1 MGLPAVVVVTEQ
13 FETLAKVVLKSQ
25 QVPDSVA
32 VLVSGNP
39 ETISDDE
46 LARVARQ
53 VLEQSVQKLTQGT
66 PGK

>member
-13 FETLAKVVLKSQ
+13 FEALAKVVLKSQ

-32 VLVSGNP
+32 VLVPGNP

-46 LARVARQ
+46 LARVSER
-53 VLEQSVQKLTQGT
+53 VLDDAVHKLTGV
-66 PGK
+66 G